1 MHLDRHVIIVIKAL
15 VVGLSPWRAGLDP
28 GLVHMEFVVNKLAL

>member
-1 MHLDRHVIIVIKAL
+1 MHLDRLVIIVTKAV

-28 GLVHMEFVVNKLAL
+28 GLVHMEFLVDKVAL